1 MAGGVA
7 MRKIVPRIDQLL
19 ERVIHAGCRQRLLLI
34 LTLVVISSV
43 SLLSTSC
50 QSRFIA
56 TSEPITER
64 DLTGIWQARYHD
76 VWAYDSKIGEMAKVT
91 GTETLTLRPD
101 GTYRQV
107 YDDGYGSIKSVD
119 GHRWYLD
126 ESNVIHLVDGM
137 WPQLG
142 PEMSALFEEQMYPG
156 VYSRLGKDYR
166 LDTGEVYIPVNSLGG
181 GRIEM
186 SHLPTGDPD
195 SSFVVW
201 FHRVQDQR

>member
-1 MAGGVA
+1 
-7 MRKIVPRIDQLL
+7 MRKIVTRIDQLL

-56 TSEPITER
+56 TSEPITES
-64 DLTGIWQARYHD
+64 DLVGIWQAQYED
-76 VWAYDSKIGEMAKVT
+76 IMVYDSKMGTMVNVT
-91 GTETLTLRPD
+91 GREILTFRSD
-101 GTYRQV
+101 GTYHQV
-107 YDDGYGSIKSVD
+107 YDDGQGNIKSVD
-119 GHRWYLD
+119 GSRWYLD
-126 ESNVIHLVDGM
+126 ESNIIHLVGGM

>member
-1 MAGGVA
+1 
-7 MRKIVPRIDQLL
+7 MRKIVTRIDQLL

-43 SLLSTSC
+43 SLLSISC
-50 QSRFIA
+50 QSRFIT

-64 DLTGIWQARYHD
+64 DLTGIWQARYQD
-76 VWAYDSKIGEMAKVT
+76 VWAYDSKIGKMAKVT

-142 PEMSALFEEQMYPG
+142 SEGSALFGERKLAG
-156 VYSRLGKDYR
+156 VRSIRGKDLQ
-166 LDTGEVYIPVNSLGG
+166 LDAGEAYIQVNSLGG
-181 GRIEM
+181 DRIEM

-195 SSFVVW
+195 SSFVVR
-201 FHRVQDQR
+201 FYQVLD